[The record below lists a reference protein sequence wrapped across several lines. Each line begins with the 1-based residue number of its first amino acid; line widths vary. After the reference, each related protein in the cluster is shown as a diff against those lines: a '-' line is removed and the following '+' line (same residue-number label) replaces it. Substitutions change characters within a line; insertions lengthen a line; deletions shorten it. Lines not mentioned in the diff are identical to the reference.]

1 MRKHLVLLA
10 VAVSSFSVF
19 GKVSRPKS
27 GKIGGAHFPPLSNG
41 PTGSDA
47 LPPDAPTRDQ
57 VMTLL
62 DQLQARRSVEAA
74 MNQMKTMMKES
85 AEESFR
91 QKRPNATAKEVET
104 LRGVIDDAVG
114 VISLDEMINAVIPIY
129 QRHLSKTDL
138 EELIRFYSSPVGQ
151 KMIREQPQIMQE
163 SMQAGAEVA
172 RKHMDEIMTKVDR
185 RVQELDTDQTHSS
198 K

>member
-10 VAVSSFSVF
+10 VAVFSLGAF
-19 GKVSRPKS
+19 SEPSRAQS
-27 GKIGGAHFPPLSNG
+27 GQVLSAQVPPLAKAPAG
-41 PTGSDA
+41 DA

-62 DQLQARRSVEAA
+62 DQLQARRTMEAA
-74 MNQMKTMMKES
+74 MNQMKDMMKQS

-91 QKRPNATAKEVET
+91 RQHPNATAKDLKT

-129 QRHLSKTDL
+129 QRHLTKADL
-138 EELIRFYSSPVGQ
+138 EELIRFYGSPVGQ
-151 KMIREQPQIMQE
+151 KMIREQPQILQE

-172 RKHMDEIMTKVDR
+172 KKHMDEITAKVDKR
-185 RVQELDTDQTHSS
+185 AQEMDTQQPHTS